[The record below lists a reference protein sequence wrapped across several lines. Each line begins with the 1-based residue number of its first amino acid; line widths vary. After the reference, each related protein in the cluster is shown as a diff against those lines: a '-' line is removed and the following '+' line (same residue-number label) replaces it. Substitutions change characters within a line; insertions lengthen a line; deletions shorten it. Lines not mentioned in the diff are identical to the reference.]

1 MRYRKDLRRSQT
13 IGGDDRP
20 VFDDAVLETLS
31 ASLSRARAHSF
42 VQRALAWAKGA
53 LRELEANDGDAEE
66 CEQIAH
72 RLKGTAASVGLA
84 RIALEA
90 SEIEVLARGAA
101 PVTALRLQRLSAA
114 IKVSRL
120 ELARRFPNDAA
131 AAEGSRNPHRR
142 STVSANR

>member
-1 MRYRKDLRRSQT
+1 MRYRKDLKRSQT

-20 VFDDAVLETLS
+20 IFDDAVLETII
-31 ASLSRARAHSF
+31 ASLTRARAQSF
-42 VQRALAWAKGA
+42 VHRALASAKGA
-53 LRELEANDGDAEE
+53 LRELEANDGDAEK

-72 RLKGTAASVGLA
+72 LLKGTAASVGLA

-101 PVTALRLQRLSAA
+101 PVTALRLRRLSGA
-114 IKVSRL
+114 IEVTRL

-131 AAEGSRNPHRR
+131 DAEGSRNSHRR